1 MLHLKKDKKELHEKN
16 NLTYRE
22 VFKKK
27 KANKKT
33 WVTARGLGKGEI
45 LVLNGYRVSVEEE
58 ERSFGEGSG
67 SGYSPV

>member
-16 NLTYRE
+16 HLTYRE

-27 KANKKT
+27 TNKKT

-45 LVLNGYRVSVEEE
+45 LVLNVYRVSVEEE

-67 SGYSPV
+67 GGYSPV

>member
-1 MLHLKKDKKELHEKN
+1 MA
-16 NLTYRE
+16 
-22 VFKKK
+22 V
-27 KANKKT
+27 AQ
-33 WVTARGLGKGEI
+33 GLGKGEI

>member
-16 NLTYRE
+16 HLTYRE

-27 KANKKT
+27 TNKKT

-45 LVLNGYRVSVEEE
+45 LVLNEYRVSVEEE

-67 SGYSPV
+67 GGYSPV